1 MPVALA
7 NGIEIAYEVRGEAA
21 GPPVLLVMGLGMPLS
36 LWPDAFVD
44 GLVAAGFRVVLFD
57 NRDVGHSQR
66 IAAEPPSHALWAI
79 GKAFMG
85 LPVKGVY
92 TIEDMAEDA
101 EGLLGALGIPKAHVA
116 GMSMGG
122 MIAQSLASRH
132 PARVASL
139 TSIMST
145 SGHPRAS
152 VGSPRALR
160 AILQLPPDP
169 KDLEAVARHLEH
181 TLRVIGS
188 ERFPAPEAEM
198 KSLCRR
204 VAERG
209 LDPQGASRQLF
220 AILASGDRRKT
231 LEAIK
236 APTLVIHGSDD
247 PLLPVEG
254 SRDIARHVPGAELW
268 VVDGMAHDLPTPLV
282 PALVERIA
290 AHCRAASPD
299 PATSPPPTSPSSPP
313 PGAAPAA

>member
-1 MPVALA
+1 MPVAHA
-7 NGIEIAYEVRGEAA
+7 NGIDLAYEVKGDPSA
-21 GPPVLLVMGLGMPLS
+21 PPVLLVMGLGMPLS

-57 NRDVGHSQR
+57 NRDVGHSER
-66 IAAEPPSHALWAI
+66 IEGEPLGSALWAI
-79 GKAFMG
+79 GKVFMG
-85 LPVKGVY
+85 FPVRGVY
-92 TIEDMAEDA
+92 TIEDMAADA
-101 EGLLGALGIPKAHVA
+101 DGLLQALAIPKAHVI

-145 SGHPRAS
+145 SGYPRAS
-152 VGSPRALR
+152 VGNPRALR
-160 AILQLPPDP
+160 AILQLPPNP

-181 TLRVIGS
+181 VLRVIGS
-188 ERFPAPEAEM
+188 ERFPPDEAVL
-198 KSLCRR
+198 KAVCKR

-220 AILASGDRRKT
+220 AILASGDRRESLKH
-231 LEAIK
+231 IN

-254 SRDIARHVPGAELW
+254 SRDIARNIPGATLW
-268 VVDGMAHDLPTPLV
+268 VVDGMAHDLPAPLV
-282 PALVERIA
+282 PGLVERIV
-290 AHCRAASPD
+290 AHCRATAWDQSPAPEAAASP
-299 PATSPPPTSPSSPP
+299 
-313 PGAAPAA
+313 

>member
-1 MPVALA
+1 MPFVRA
-7 NGIEIAYEVRGEAA
+7 NGVDLAYEVRGDPAA
-21 GPPVLLVMGLGMPLS
+21 PPLLLVMGLGMPLS

-44 GLVAAGFRVVLFD
+44 GLVAAGFRAVLFD
-57 NRDVGHSQR
+57 NRDVGQSQR
-66 IAAEPPSHALWAI
+66 IEGEPLGSALWAI
-79 GKAFMG
+79 GKVFMG
-85 LPVKGVY
+85 FPVKGVY

-101 EGLLGALGIPKAHVA
+101 AGLLAALGIPKAHVV

-152 VGSPRALR
+152 VGSPKALR

-169 KDLEAVARHLEH
+169 KDLGAVARHLEH
-181 TLRVIGS
+181 VLRVIGS
-188 ERFPAPEAEM
+188 ERFPPDDAEL
-198 KSLCRR
+198 KAVCRR

-209 LDPQGASRQLF
+209 LDPQGATRQLF
-220 AILASGDRRKT
+220 AILASGDRRESLKH
-231 LEAIK
+231 IN

-254 SRDIARHVPGAELW
+254 SRDVARHVPGAELW
-268 VVDGMAHDLPTPLV
+268 VVDGMAHDLPGPLV

-290 AHCRAASPD
+290 AHCRAAGRD
-299 PATSPPPTSPSSPP
+299 HSPSPEPPASP
-313 PGAAPAA
+313 

>member
-1 MPVALA
+1 MPFVRA
-7 NGIEIAYEVRGEAA
+7 NGVDLAYEVRGDPAA
-21 GPPVLLVMGLGMPLS
+21 PPLLLVMGLGMPLS

-44 GLVAAGFRVVLFD
+44 GLVAAGFRAVLFD
-57 NRDVGHSQR
+57 NRDVGQSQR
-66 IAAEPPSHALWAI
+66 IEGEPLGSALWAI
-79 GKAFMG
+79 GKVFMG
-85 LPVKGVY
+85 FPVKGVY

-101 EGLLGALGIPKAHVA
+101 AGLLAALGIPKAHVV

-152 VGSPRALR
+152 VGSPKALR

-169 KDLEAVARHLEH
+169 KDLGAVARHLEH
-181 TLRVIGS
+181 VLRVIGS
-188 ERFPAPEAEM
+188 ERFPPDDAEL
-198 KSLCRR
+198 KAVCGR

-209 LDPQGASRQLF
+209 LDPQGATRQLF
-220 AILASGDRRKT
+220 AILASGDRRESLKH
-231 LEAIK
+231 IN

-254 SRDIARHVPGAELW
+254 SRDVARHVPGAELW
-268 VVDGMAHDLPTPLV
+268 VVDGMAHDLPGPLV

-290 AHCRAASPD
+290 AHCRAAGRD
-299 PATSPPPTSPSSPP
+299 QSPSPEPPASP
-313 PGAAPAA
+313 

>member
-1 MPVALA
+1 MPFVRA
-7 NGIEIAYEVRGEAA
+7 NGVDLAYEVRGDPAA
-21 GPPVLLVMGLGMPLS
+21 PPVLLVMGLGMPLS

-44 GLVAAGFRVVLFD
+44 GLVAAGFRAVLFD
-57 NRDVGHSQR
+57 NRDVGQSQR
-66 IAAEPPSHALWAI
+66 IEGEPLGSALWAI
-79 GKAFMG
+79 GKVFMG
-85 LPVKGVY
+85 FPVKGVY

-101 EGLLGALGIPKAHVA
+101 AGLLAALGIPKAHVV

-152 VGSPRALR
+152 VGSPKALR

-169 KDLEAVARHLEH
+169 KDLGAVARHLEH
-181 TLRVIGS
+181 VLRVIGS
-188 ERFPAPEAEM
+188 ERFPPDDAEL
-198 KSLCRR
+198 KAVCRR

-209 LDPQGASRQLF
+209 LDPQGATRQLF
-220 AILASGDRRKT
+220 AILASGDRRESLKH
-231 LEAIK
+231 IN

-254 SRDIARHVPGAELW
+254 SRDVARHVPGAELW
-268 VVDGMAHDLPTPLV
+268 VVDGMAHDLPGPLV

-290 AHCRAASPD
+290 AHCRAAGRD
-299 PATSPPPTSPSSPP
+299 QSPSPEPPASP
-313 PGAAPAA
+313 